1 MFTSTRQL
9 RRLFGTEIWSLK
21 ASVERIAV
29 CACFCKFSARLVICW
44 LFEFFPYF
52 VHEHGKGTINSQH
65 LFIFSCSEY
74 LDLQS
79 LSLDICSLGVNFLQ
93 NSCWYH
99 SKRAPNSLLQLT
111 WIIVDMVWSM
121 IFLLSDI
128 KVVFD
133 RLFWYLC
140 GERERE
146 KKNLKEKNEKRLNG
160 KPFQINLKGMIIRQG
175 RFCSD
180 FHEYAIYCGI
190 AWRQTVFRIY
200 HNS

>member
-9 RRLFGTEIWSLK
+9 RRLFCTEIWSLK

-133 RLFWYLC
+133 RLFWYLW

-146 KKNLKEKNEKRLNG
+146 KKLKRKEWKAFEWKTFPDKSKRNDNQAGSILFWFSWVRNILWDRLKANSVSNL
-160 KPFQINLKGMIIRQG
+160 
-175 RFCSD
+175 S
-180 FHEYAIYCGI
+180 
-190 AWRQTVFRIY
+190 
-200 HNS
+200 